1 MGQDWGEDLLA
12 KIYTSDMPGMQ
23 DPGFFWDSITPEAE
37 AINTILNMP
46 GMKEMRQGSV
56 DDWNYEDFREKVPQ
70 YLWDQLP
77 EGAFETLFDFRN
89 QQPITVI

>member
-1 MGQDWGEDLLA
+1 MPEY
-12 KIYTSDMPGMQ
+12 IYEHPENGKQITVWQ
-23 DPGFFWDSITPEAE
+23 SIHEE
-37 AINTILNMP
+37 HVY
-46 GMKEMRQGSV
+46 KV
-56 DDWNYEDFREKVPQ
+56 DDVVYNRVYTIPQASIDTKIDPYSPKDFREKVPQ